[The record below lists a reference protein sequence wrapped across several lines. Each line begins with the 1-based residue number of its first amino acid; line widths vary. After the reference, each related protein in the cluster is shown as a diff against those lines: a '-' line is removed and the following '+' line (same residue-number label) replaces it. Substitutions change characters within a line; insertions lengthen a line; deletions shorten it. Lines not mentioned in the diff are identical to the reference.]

1 VVKSKETE
9 PEEVPVYVAVS
20 SGVVK
25 VNGKKREYSR
35 GLTVVRAG
43 DPILKAVPTRFRPL
57 MESRHLAV
65 PERA

>member
-1 VVKSKETE
+1 MPRKEPDPQE
-9 PEEVPVYVAVS
+9 PDVFVAIS

-25 VNGKKREYSR
+25 INGKKREYSR

-43 DPILKAVPTRFRPL
+43 DPLLKAVPTRFRPL

>member
-1 VVKSKETE
+1 MPRKETDE
-9 PEEVPVYVAVS
+9 PDVFVAIS

-25 VNGKKREYSR
+25 INGKKREYSR

-43 DPILKAVPTRFRPL
+43 DPLLKVVPTRFRPL
-57 MESRHLAV
+57 VESRHLAV